1 MGNVAQLPNIQN
13 IQEIEE
19 GHSCIFEI
27 FGKLVQLETLQN
39 IQEKL
44 LESNASSKY
53 SGEEIFRET
62 GAARSLGLR
71 GGKKE
76 GVG

>member
-1 MGNVAQLPNIQN
+1 M
-13 IQEIEE
+13 
-19 GHSCIFEI
+19 
-27 FGKLVQLETLQN
+27 QLETLQN
-39 IQEKL
+39 IQEKP
-44 LESNASSKY
+44 LESDASSKY